1 MMALL
6 MTFVKEDEMK
16 GRLLLDVIF
25 LKSATVL
32 ELRAGKLRRCCSTGM
47 SSSPLVFGFAL
58 SIVFKNPILTMI
70 ALPMTVCE
78 DATEESIRTNSRCQC
93 DTHRNLG
100 ETARDT
106 CHGLEI
112 R

>member
-6 MTFVKEDEMK
+6 MTFVKKEDEMK

-58 SIVFKNPILTMI
+58 SMVFKNPILTVI
-70 ALPMTVCE
+70 AWPMTVCE
-78 DATEESIRTNSRCQC
+78 DAE
-93 DTHRNLG
+93 LG
-100 ETARDT
+100 GNGKRYPPRI
-106 CHGLEI
+106 GN
-112 R
+112 